1 VSRARRASGL
11 LVRAGSRRHTAARVR
26 GSLRTLSIVAL
37 LYVIEGFP
45 MGIYAKV
52 LPVFLRR
59 QQLST
64 TEIGLLSALGFAWAL
79 KVLWSPLV
87 DRLGERRMWIVGPL
101 LAMALCLALLG
112 AGDPLALGV
121 ALWLAVAV
129 YCLASATQD
138 IAIDAYTIAITERG
152 AEGPVNSVRTTAYRV
167 GLIASGGGL
176 LLLPRWIGWPG
187 TFAVAAAASALM
199 ALVPLGCPR
208 VEVPL
213 AARRELWPALWRWLA
228 RPGVVPVAL
237 FVLLFRVGDRAMGP
251 MVEPFWVDR
260 GFSNEEIGLISNT
273 LGVLATIAGAL
284 AGGAAVARWGI
295 RRALWVLGALA
306 LASNLGYAAAA
317 ALPGAGRPPVYAASL
332 IESFCSG
339 LAGVAFVSYLMRIT
353 EKDHAAVQYA
363 LLTATYALS
372 GSLVAAASGFW
383 VARLGYAPYFAL
395 TAVMALPAFF
405 FLPRACAWLEQAEPR
420 R

>member
-1 VSRARRASGL
+1 
-11 LVRAGSRRHTAARVR
+11 
-26 GSLRTLSIVAL
+26 
-37 LYVIEGFP
+37 
-45 MGIYAKV
+45 MGVYAKV

-59 QQLST
+59 EGLST
-64 TEIGLLSALGFAWAL
+64 TEIGLLTTLGFAWAL
-79 KVLWSPLV
+79 KVFWSPLV
-87 DRLGERRMWIVGPL
+87 DRLGERRLWIVGPL

-112 AGDPLALGV
+112 AGDPRALGG
-121 ALWLAVAV
+121 ALWLTIAA

-176 LLLPRWIGWPG
+176 LLLPRWIGWSG
-187 TFAVAAAASALM
+187 TFAVAACASAVM
-199 ALVPLGCPR
+199 ALLPLTCPR

-237 FVLLFRVGDRAMGP
+237 FVLLYRVGDRAMGP

-295 RRALWVLGALA
+295 RRALWVVGALA

-317 ALPGAGRPPVYAASL
+317 ALPAAGRVPVYAASL
-332 IESFCSG
+332 VESFCSG
-339 LAGVAFVSYLMRIT
+339 LAGVGFVSYLMRIT
-353 EKDHAAVQYA
+353 EKEYAAVQYA
-363 LLTATYALS
+363 LLTAIYALS
-372 GSLVAAASGFW
+372 GSLVAAPSGWW
-383 VARLGYAPYFAL
+383 VERLGYSVYFAA
-395 TAVMALPAFF
+395 TAALALPAFF
-405 FLPRACAWLEQAEPR
+405 FLPRACAWLEEPAPGR
-420 R
+420 